1 MLAEVPVANAPAVS
15 AAPMA
20 SVGQRAAVG
29 RVRLVHVSVGLVGRF
44 GTRNPRIRRA
54 RCQLSATTCSTFA
67 RGWSATLDFS
77 AFCAFASYPEFPCPA
92 LDEVRT
98 MLPDDHS
105 RRALLERCA
114 QGEGLLWAMETLASI
129 HAQMRAVRG
138 GWPGT
143 VSEAR
148 ARMAGY
154 VLPALARQGL
164 AGATESE
171 RELAARCLYHSAR
184 AQWIARQ
191 ESREGKKGKAIPA

>member
-1 MLAEVPVANAPAVS
+1 MP
-15 AAPMA
+15 
-20 SVGQRAAVG
+20 
-29 RVRLVHVSVGLVGRF
+29 
-44 GTRNPRIRRA
+44 
-54 RCQLSATTCSTFA
+54 
-67 RGWSATLDFS
+67 
-77 AFCAFASYPEFPCPA
+77 
-92 LDEVRT
+92 
-98 MLPDDHS
+98 PDNHS

-114 QGEGLLWAMETLASI
+114 KGEGLLWAKETLARI

-171 RELAARCLYHSAR
+171 REQAARCLYHNAR
-184 AQWIARQ
+184 AQWFARQ
-191 ESREGKKGKAIPA
+191 AGGEAKKGKADPT

>member
-1 MLAEVPVANAPAVS
+1 MPLHNDP
-15 AAPMA
+15 
-20 SVGQRAAVG
+20 
-29 RVRLVHVSVGLVGRF
+29 
-44 GTRNPRIRRA
+44 
-54 RCQLSATTCSTFA
+54 
-67 RGWSATLDFS
+67 
-77 AFCAFASYPEFPCPA
+77 
-92 LDEVRT
+92 
-98 MLPDDHS
+98 

-114 QGEGLLWAMETLASI
+114 HGEGLLWAKETVAGF
-129 HAQMRAVRG
+129 HAQMRAVKG

-171 RELAARCLYHSAR
+171 REQGARCLYHSAR

-191 ESREGKKGKAIPA
+191 VGGAGKRD

>member
-1 MLAEVPVANAPAVS
+1 MPLHN
-15 AAPMA
+15 
-20 SVGQRAAVG
+20 
-29 RVRLVHVSVGLVGRF
+29 
-44 GTRNPRIRRA
+44 
-54 RCQLSATTCSTFA
+54 
-67 RGWSATLDFS
+67 
-77 AFCAFASYPEFPCPA
+77 
-92 LDEVRT
+92 
-98 MLPDDHS
+98 HS

-114 QGEGLLWAMETLASI
+114 HGEGLLWAKETVAGI
-129 HAQMRAVRG
+129 HAQMRAVKD

-171 RELAARCLYHSAR
+171 REQGARCLYHSAR

-191 ESREGKKGKAIPA
+191 AGGAGKRD

>member
-1 MLAEVPVANAPAVS
+1 MP
-15 AAPMA
+15 
-20 SVGQRAAVG
+20 
-29 RVRLVHVSVGLVGRF
+29 
-44 GTRNPRIRRA
+44 
-54 RCQLSATTCSTFA
+54 
-67 RGWSATLDFS
+67 LDN
-77 AFCAFASYPEFPCPA
+77 
-92 LDEVRT
+92 
-98 MLPDDHS
+98 HS

-114 QGEGLLWAMETLASI
+114 HGEGLLWARETVAGI
-129 HAQMRAVRG
+129 RAQKRTVKG

-171 RELAARCLYHSAR
+171 REQGARCLYHSAR

-191 ESREGKKGKAIPA
+191 AGEEGKKGKADPA